1 MHVGVNLRAAEVRGL
16 NRFINEQSNK
26 SVGID
31 LIVHSTCKLL
41 GHLGV
46 NPEYRRGVIGFP
58 EFLRATLDDARAA
71 NAPNEQL
78 DSTAEAI
85 SVKLERQ
92 VGSHYYVTSRNAGR
106 IFFLAPY
113 TINYIHSL
121 ERTKELNN
129 LEKDVLQYLTNDLDK
144 ALLKVDGIF
153 FDAIYADLM
162 CLLKST
168 KLSKKDMN
176 PHFLELLEHLQLC
189 AKNPR
194 FWLDPQIRVFKSE
207 PRLYAQNALNHR
219 THSNYIPVRNQLYCH
234 DEFNEEFT
242 FPLFAS
248 ASGEMAQKLKT
259 YKEDQLPGGKHWDTS
274 PSIREALKD
283 LEPTNDACESILG
296 LNDWLQKTTPNM
308 TQRTVLAM
316 VQTKKNRNG

>member
-1 MHVGVNLRAAEVRGL
+1 MREVGSELQVPNHNTLGWNLITTIMSDQASSQKAFNRMVKEKMEEERERDGSEGIDALHEAYCGMHVGVNLRAAEVRGL

-46 NPEYRRGVIGFP
+46 NPEYGRGVIGFP

-92 VGSHYYVTSRNAGR
+92 VGSQCWKNILY
-106 IFFLAPY
+106 
-113 TINYIHSL
+113 NYIHSL

-144 ALLKVDGIF
+144 ALLKVDSIF
-153 FDAIYADLM
+153 F
-162 CLLKST
+162 
-168 KLSKKDMN
+168 
-176 PHFLELLEHLQLC
+176 
-189 AKNPR
+189 
-194 FWLDPQIRVFKSE
+194 
-207 PRLYAQNALNHR
+207 
-219 THSNYIPVRNQLYCH
+219 
-234 DEFNEEFT
+234 
-242 FPLFAS
+242 
-248 ASGEMAQKLKT
+248 
-259 YKEDQLPGGKHWDTS
+259 
-274 PSIREALKD
+274 
-283 LEPTNDACESILG
+283 
-296 LNDWLQKTTPNM
+296 
-308 TQRTVLAM
+308 
-316 VQTKKNRNG
+316 